1 MNYKTGEIMA
11 MLKIGIMPRE
21 EFQKRILS
29 IASGSYKPKK
39 NEPKI
44 WFHSMKSISEL
55 LSENNVRLLKLIEKE
70 KPESLK
76 VLSELS
82 GRQVSN
88 LSRTLKKMAVH
99 GIVKLEKHNRSIK
112 PVVKATSFNILYS
125 A

>member
-1 MNYKTGEIMA
+1 MA

-21 EFQKRILS
+21 EFQKRILN

-39 NEPKI
+39 SEPKI
-44 WFHSMKSISEL
+44 WFHSIKSIGEL
-55 LSENNVRLLKLIEKE
+55 LSENNVRLLKMIEKE

-99 GIVKLEKHNRSIK
+99 GIVKLEKHNRSIR
-112 PVVKATSFNILYS
+112 PVAKATSFNIMYPT
-125 A
+125 